1 MSLTVF
7 RLGTA
12 PTARALACR
21 REGAY
26 ARVYDLRASP
36 VEADRWEALEVEF
49 IRDGSGGDA
58 ESDIL
63 LLGTEPAFT
72 ARAVEALQDVLY
84 PYGQILPL
92 RSRDGEFY
100 LWNVT
105 NVVDALD
112 EERSRLTRFAS
123 SGRVMSVEQWAFK
136 PAALGASV
144 AFKVPQ
150 FRRAYTFVT
159 EAFANR
165 AGAAGLLGFAPEEV
179 WRTDVAAPAG

>member
-7 RLGTA
+7 RLGPA
-12 PTARALACR
+12 PSARALACR

-26 ARVYDLRASP
+26 ARVYDLRASR
-36 VEADRWEALEVEF
+36 VEADRWDALEF
-49 IRDGSGGDA
+49 IRDGSAGDG
-58 ESDIL
+58 ESDVL

-84 PYGQILPL
+84 LYGQILPL

-123 SGRVMSVEQWAFK
+123 SGRVMSVERWAFR
-136 PAALGASV
+136 PAALGAGA

-150 FRRAYTFVT
+150 FRRAYTFIT

-165 AGAAGLLGFAPEEV
+165 AGAAGLLGFAPEEA
-179 WRTDVAAPAG
+179 WRTDVGAPAG